1 MGTKKYLIDTNAA
14 IDYLGEL
21 MPEKALQFMDKVVD
35 NEYYISVISKIELL
49 GFTHLSQSDEQKIQ
63 LLLDSSCII
72 ELTNDIVDK
81 TIEIRKKIKMKLP
94 DAIIAATA
102 LAHKLILI
110 SRNLKDFDKLQNIK
124 HKDDLVS
131 IRSEIRDKS
140 ESFTDEQKMILSDL
154 YREMLVKLEG

>member
-35 NEYYISVISKIELL
+35 KEYYISVISKIELL

-124 HKDDLVS
+124 L
-131 IRSEIRDKS
+131 ENPYDK
-140 ESFTDEQKMILSDL
+140 
-154 YREMLVKLEG
+154 YNN

>member
-124 HKDDLVS
+124 L
-131 IRSEIRDKS
+131 ENPYDK
-140 ESFTDEQKMILSDL
+140 
-154 YREMLVKLEG
+154 YNN

>member
-81 TIEIRKKIKMKLP
+81 TIEIRKKFKIKLP

-124 HKDDLVS
+124 L
-131 IRSEIRDKS
+131 ENPYDK
-140 ESFTDEQKMILSDL
+140 
-154 YREMLVKLEG
+154 YNN